1 MMKTNKTE
9 STLPKQA
16 TTKLYETTEAAEF
29 LGLKPTTLESWRVKG
44 GKLPFLKIGRLVK
57 YAESD
62 LIAFIEQ
69 SKRTSTTEHR
79 AA

>member
-1 MMKTNKTE
+1 MQTHNATHI
-9 STLPKQA
+9 TQKQPPS
-16 TTKLYETTEAAEF
+16 KLYETTEAAEF
-29 LGLKPTTLESWRVKG
+29 LGVKPTTLEAWRVRG

-62 LIAFIEQ
+62 LLAFVEQ
-69 SKRTSTTEHR
+69 SKRTSTTEMR